1 MEVLTLIFG
10 SVLLVMIIGF
20 FISFF
25 KALFTELKK
34 LD

>member
-10 SVLLVMIIGF
+10 SILLVMTIGF
-20 FISFF
+20 CISFF
-25 KALFTELKK
+25 KALFTEFRK